1 MKFFVSFFL
10 YVLSTIVLLVIIF
23 IRPFYLVRFNELIS
37 GRIGHFAANI
47 ELYCCEIDAGIN
59 VPNRPYI
66 DIFYSGKDIC
76 NTQLATMWKREINI
90 SPYIFSLILFR
101 LERLILTL
109 KSTFPSLSL
118 HCIGNNSQGDR
129 DIHNLLDSSLP
140 HLRFTQNEENIGRK
154 FLIDAG
160 LPINAKFICLI
171 VRDKAYLN
179 SRNYDVDENHYSFRD
194 TNIDNY
200 VMAVEELADKGYY
213 VFRMGAAVK
222 SKINTK
228 HPKVIDYATN
238 GTRRDFMDIYLG
250 AKCEFCISVGT
261 GFDAIPMIFRR
272 PTVYVNMAPI
282 GYLATWSSKNL
293 LLIQHHFS
301 KISNCELS
309 LQEIID
315 EGAFFCY
322 SSECYNAK
330 GISLVENNPEEI
342 RDQVIEMH
350 ERLIGVWIPG
360 ENDNF
365 YQNTFWSIF
374 PKNINGENGMPLHG
388 KIKSI
393 MGATFLRK
401 NIFLLNV

>member
-171 VRDKAYLN
+171 VRDKANLN

-238 GTRRDFMDIYLG
+238 GTRSD
-250 AKCEFCISVGT
+250 
-261 GFDAIPMIFRR
+261 
-272 PTVYVNMAPI
+272 
-282 GYLATWSSKNL
+282 
-293 LLIQHHFS
+293 
-301 KISNCELS
+301 
-309 LQEIID
+309 
-315 EGAFFCY
+315 
-322 SSECYNAK
+322 
-330 GISLVENNPEEI
+330 
-342 RDQVIEMH
+342 
-350 ERLIGVWIPG
+350 
-360 ENDNF
+360 
-365 YQNTFWSIF
+365 
-374 PKNINGENGMPLHG
+374 
-388 KIKSI
+388 
-393 MGATFLRK
+393 
-401 NIFLLNV
+401 